1 MSILQKTIWTP
12 HLQLKKLL
20 YGSQKGS
27 KCLPPKEKQKN
38 RKVRKRKV
46 LQNESYQFSLLNP
59 KTLLGAHPNCKTCL
73 IGPKKNQKARKLK
86 KLQYERSVYMSKP
99 PKILWAPPHAQISQ
113 IQPKKAQNNPSKQPD
128 RAQIAKNQK
137 IIK

>member
-1 MSILQKTIWTP
+1 MSILQLNSNSKNSSQEVKKTQNDPLKAKYERVRKQKSYKMKAITLYEYTP
-12 HLQLKKLL
+12 KNYLDPLQLKKSL

-27 KCLPPKEKQKN
+27 KCTLPQEKQKN
-38 RKVRKRKV
+38 HKVRKRKV

-86 KLQYERSVYMSKP
+86 K
-99 PKILWAPPHAQISQ
+99 ITI
-113 IQPKKAQNNPSKQPD
+113 
-128 RAQIAKNQK
+128 
-137 IIK
+137 